1 MTNVTT
7 LRADG
12 EVEKLA
18 RESAC
23 RLAERF
29 GVTQAE
35 LHAAI
40 KPLFLLMHE
49 HGIESLAIN
58 RDGTKAL
65 VTVDGKPM

>member
-1 MTNVTT
+1 MTNVTQ

-18 RESAC
+18 RESAR

-29 GVTQAE
+29 GITQAE

-40 KPLFLLMHE
+40 KPMFLLMHD
-49 HGIESLAIN
+49 HGIGNLSIDRNGA
-58 RDGTKAL
+58 KAV
-65 VTVDGKPM
+65 VTVDGQRM